1 MATNTL
7 SRTTVR
13 LSPNSMNL
21 LRKKRL
27 QTKNSIQKLIE
38 DAILHTYS
46 EVRKIKKTKTGAH
59 DFDLGIMGKID
70 REHIYSYLDEKF

>member
-1 MATNTL
+1 MLTNTL
-7 SRTTVR
+7 TRTTVR

-21 LRKKRL
+21 LRKKSL
-27 QTKNSIQKLIE
+27 QTKSSIQKLIE

-46 EVRKIKKTKTGAH
+46 NTKKTDVKTSGVH
-59 DFDLGIMGKID
+59 SLSLGKMGKID